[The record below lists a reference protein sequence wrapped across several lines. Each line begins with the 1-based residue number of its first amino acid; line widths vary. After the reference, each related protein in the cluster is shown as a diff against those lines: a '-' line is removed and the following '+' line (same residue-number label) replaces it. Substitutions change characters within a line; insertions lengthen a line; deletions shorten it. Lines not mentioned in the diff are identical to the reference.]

1 MPVPLA
7 PPVTVSHAALLTAVQ
22 EQLVPVTT
30 ETAPALVPVDGTAA
44 LVADRLYEQLA
55 AACVTVNVVPAIV
68 IVPTRWTPVE
78 FAATL

>member
-7 PPVTVSHAALLTAVQ
+7 PPVTVIHAALLTAVQ

-44 LVADRLYEQLA
+44 VVVDRLYVQLA

-68 IVPTRWTPVE
+68 MVPTRWLPVE